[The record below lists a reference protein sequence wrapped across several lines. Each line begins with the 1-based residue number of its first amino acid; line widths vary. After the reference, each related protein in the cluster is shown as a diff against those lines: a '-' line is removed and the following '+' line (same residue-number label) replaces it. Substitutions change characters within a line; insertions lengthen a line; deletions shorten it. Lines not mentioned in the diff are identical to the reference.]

1 MEAGMLSKNKKGDEA
16 PSEPAQS
23 HTYGAPGGA
32 RAERRMA
39 GAAKAEIGKTEVRSK
54 GHVKPTV
61 KKASPRKNNPRHA
74 RILHVAT
81 HRHAQWR
88 LSQRSSNK
96 PWRPALSLLVVLIS
110 LRVVLIWFAV

>member
-1 MEAGMLSKNKKGDEA
+1 MLSKNKAKEMKRRA
-16 PSEPAQS
+16 SQRRAT
-23 HTYGAPGGA
+23 HMARRVALTL

-54 GHVKPTV
+54 GHVKPTA

-74 RILHVAT
+74 RVLHVAT

-88 LSQRSSNK
+88 LSQRSPNK

-110 LRVVLIWFAV
+110 LRVVLLWFV

>member
-1 MEAGMLSKNKKGDEA
+1 MLSKNKAKEMKRRA
-16 PSEPAQS
+16 SQRRATHMARRVAANAQS
-23 HTYGAPGGA
+23 GT
-32 RAERRMA
+32 
-39 GAAKAEIGKTEVRSK
+39 KAEIGKTEVRSK

-61 KKASPRKNNPRHA
+61 KKASPRKNNPQHA

-88 LSQRSSNK
+88 LSQRSPNK

>member
-1 MEAGMLSKNKKGDEA
+1 MEAGMLSKNKAKEMKRRA
-16 PSEPAQS
+16 SQRRATHMARRVAANAQS
-23 HTYGAPGGA
+23 
-32 RAERRMA
+32 
-39 GAAKAEIGKTEVRSK
+39 GKTEVRFK

-88 LSQRSSNK
+88 LSQRSPNK

>member
-1 MEAGMLSKNKKGDEA
+1 MLSTNKAKEMKLRA
-16 PSEPAQS
+16 SQRRAT
-23 HTYGAPGGA
+23 HKA
-32 RAERRMA
+32 RR
-39 GAAKAEIGKTEVRSK
+39 AALTLRVENADGSQPKLKEVRPRSGPK
-54 GHVKPTV
+54 VTSNQPQ